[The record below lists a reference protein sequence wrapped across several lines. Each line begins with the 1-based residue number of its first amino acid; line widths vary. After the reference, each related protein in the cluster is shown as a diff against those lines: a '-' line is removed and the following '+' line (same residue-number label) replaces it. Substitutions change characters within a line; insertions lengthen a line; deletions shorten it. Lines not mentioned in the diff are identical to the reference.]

1 MKHKTRIEVVN
12 IHTADPQ
19 ANVSVFLFFP
29 TAHFLNTIL
38 ASRTNGTFGFA
49 RHTNRPFATAEQSR
63 TPLKINYDVSKTKR
77 AIFCQRPQKN
87 IDKSKH
93 KTTI

>member
-1 MKHKTRIEVVN
+1 MTDIMKHKTRIEVVN

-38 ASRTNGTFGFA
+38 ASRTNGKLILPDTQTDPSQNEKSNFL
-49 RHTNRPFATAEQSR
+49 P
-63 TPLKINYDVSKTKR
+63 TPSKEYR
-77 AIFCQRPQKN
+77 
-87 IDKSKH
+87 
-93 KTTI
+93 